1 MSGKSTFNILDPAL
15 LYKGDLLKRMLFT
28 LVILVCYRLGTYV
41 PIPGI
46 NLDIINDMFFKEGSG
61 GVFGVFNLFS
71 GGALARMTILALSV
85 MPYIVSSIVMQ
96 LLSSA
101 VKGISEVKND
111 GELGRRKMNSYI
123 RYMTIVLCIF
133 QSITILIGLER
144 MNKEGLLIVI
154 EPGFMFRILGVFSL
168 LGGTMLLI
176 WLGEQISTNGI
187 GNGISL
193 IIFTGIVSELHSA
206 FSSLL
211 TLNKNGSVSLFVIFF
226 ILVVFFLLLLLVIFI
241 ESSYR
246 KVIVQYPKKQFKR
259 LHNDDY
265 AYIPLKINLSGVIP
279 TIFANAIL
287 LTPISIANFYKE
299 YAFSDFILK
308 YFMANKVVYI
318 VAYLVFIIFFNFF
331 YTNFIFNPEENA
343 DFLKKNG
350 GFIPGRRPGKHTSNY
365 LQDIVFK
372 LTFVGSAYLVIICA
386 VPEVVRYYYDIPF
399 IFGGTSLL
407 IVVNVVT
414 DTITQIQSYIFA
426 NRYDSWIKKYESKT
440 KKLR

>member
-1 MSGKSTFNILDPAL
+1 MGNKSVFNSLDPTL
-15 LYKGDLLKRMLFT
+15 SYTGDLLKRIFFT
-28 LVILVCYRLGTYV
+28 LIALICYRLGTYV

-46 NLDIINDMFFKEGSG
+46 NLDVINDIFPKEGS

-71 GGALARMTILALSV
+71 GGALARMTILALNV
-85 MPYIVSSIVMQ
+85 MPYIMASIIIQ

-101 VKGISEVKND
+101 IKGMKEVKND
-111 GELGRRKMNSYI
+111 GESGRRKMNSYI
-123 RYMTIVLCIF
+123 RYLTIVICVF
-133 QSITILIGLER
+133 QSIPILVGLEGINR
-144 MNKEGLLIVI
+144 EGVLVVI
-154 EPGFMFRILGVFSL
+154 EPGVMFRTIGVFSL

-176 WLGEQISTNGI
+176 WLGERISASGI

-193 IIFTGIVSELHSA
+193 IIFTGIISELHSA
-206 FSSLL
+206 LLSLL
-211 TLNKNGSVSLFVIFF
+211 TLNKNGSVSLFI
-226 ILVVFFLLLLLVIFI
+226 ILFVLVLFFLLLVLVIFV

-246 KVIVQYPKKQFKR
+246 KVIVQHPKKQFKR
-259 LHNDDY
+259 LHNDDFT
-265 AYIPLKINLSGVIP
+265 YIPLKINLSGVVP

-299 YAFSDFILK
+299 HAFSDFILN

-318 VAYLVFIIFFNFF
+318 VAYLVLIVFFNFF

-350 GFIPGRRPGKHTSNY
+350 GFIPGRRPGKHTSDY

-372 LTFVGSAYLVIICA
+372 LTFIGSAYLVVICT
-386 VPEVVRYYYDIPF
+386 VPEIMRYYYDIPF

-407 IVVNVVT
+407 IIVNVIT
-414 DTITQIQSYIFA
+414 DTIMQIQSYIFS

-440 KKLR
+440 RKVR